1 MTAVNPD
8 ILTWARETAGLSLEE
23 AAGLIQ
29 LNDARGQSGAA
40 RLKAIEAGDDE
51 PSRSL
56 LKRMADRYHRPLITF
71 YLPARPAPGDRGED
85 FRRAPDAP
93 PVDYDP
99 RLDALLRDV
108 RARHDIVRTLLI
120 EEETPPLPFV
130 GSLRRSRAP
139 ADIARAIADTI
150 GFDLRAFR
158 RARNARQA
166 FSYLRER
173 LESAGIFVLLLG
185 NLGSYHTNISS
196 TMFRGYA
203 IADTVAPFI
212 VINENDNDTS
222 WAFTALHEAAHL
234 WLGQTG
240 ISGAAHT
247 NRIEQLCND
256 VAGRLL
262 LPAEDLAPLRTLA
275 GRPFDVVL
283 GEVSRTARDCK
294 VSRRMV
300 AYQLLRQD
308 VIDGGMYQSLTER
321 FRADWEK
328 SRLRDPNAIPDD
340 GGVSFYVVRR
350 HRLGPALMSLAQRAV
365 AGGELAPM
373 RAARLLGV
381 KPTSV
386 HPLLTA

>member
-1 MTAVNPD
+1 MPAVNPD
-8 ILTWARETAGLSLEE
+8 ILTWARETAGLSIEE

-29 LNDARGQSGAA
+29 LNAAHGQSGAD
-40 RLKAIEAGDDE
+40 RLKAIEAGDGE

-56 LKRMADRYHRPLITF
+56 LKRMAERYHRPLITF
-71 YLPARPAPGDRGED
+71 FLPVRPAPGDRGED

-108 RARHDIVRTLLI
+108 RARHDIVHTLLL
-120 EEETPPLPFV
+120 EEETPPLSFI
-130 GSLRRSRAP
+130 GSLKRSRTP

-150 GFDLRAFR
+150 KFDLRAFR
-158 RARNARQA
+158 RARSARQA
-166 FSYLRER
+166 FAYLRER

-196 TMFRGYA
+196 MMFRGYA
-203 IADTVAPFI
+203 IADAIAPFI

-262 LPAEDLAPLRTLA
+262 FPVEDITPLRTLV

-283 GEVSRTARDCK
+283 GEVSRTARDCN

-300 AYQLLRQD
+300 AYQLLRHD
-308 VIDGGMYQSLTER
+308 IIDGGMYQRLTER
-321 FRADWEK
+321 FRADWER
-328 SRLRDPNAIPDD
+328 SRVRDPDSIRDD

-365 AGGELAPM
+365 AGGELAPT

-381 KPTSV
+381 KATSV